1 MQTYFGYSCDSPVTT
16 AKIGGSFTVVA
27 FLVGVGSKHWWE
39 EAFHIRPVRRA
50 EEDGEASDVDPENE
64 VDDVV
69 EVEEEVEDAVQLPR
83 EAQLPSSSQ
92 SRLKRKRDEENDGAD
107 ISDDESVE
115 DVSLKPH

>member
-1 MQTYFGYSCDSPVTT
+1 MLQFVF
-16 AKIGGSFTVVA
+16 IVFWSF
-27 FLVGVGSKHWWE
+27 LPSWQE